1 MPITPPLAIM
11 GIGQTEL
18 IIVCIVILIL
28 FGHRLPSVMFSL
40 GKGIKDFKK
49 GINAQDED
57 EGQTPA
63 VATDKKE

>member
-1 MPITPPLAIM
+1 MIPISPLFAVF

-18 IIVCIVILIL
+18 IIICIVVLIL

-49 GINAQDED
+49 GISTQDED
-57 EGQTPA
+57 ETPA

>member
-1 MPITPPLAIM
+1 MLPFSPLLAVF

-18 IIVCIVILIL
+18 IIICIVVLIL

-49 GINAQDED
+49 GINTQDD
-57 EGQTPA
+57 EETPA